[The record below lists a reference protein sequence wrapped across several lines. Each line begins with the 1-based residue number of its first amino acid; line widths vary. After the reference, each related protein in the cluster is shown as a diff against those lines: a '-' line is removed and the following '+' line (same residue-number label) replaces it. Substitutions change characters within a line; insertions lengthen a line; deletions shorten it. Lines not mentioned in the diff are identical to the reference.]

1 MRQLSPESPYSN
13 SRSLRSHVTV
23 TFSAPPS
30 VTAFDT
36 ASRATASACSKASSK
51 VSNSNLPILENSRNP
66 SLAPM
71 DFGRISIT
79 IVSDTE
85 DEIAPIALPTSES
98 SLISTRVPNA
108 SPTQGMYDLTGAPMP
123 MMGLDTLIEQEYS
136 PLPPDMAFARRSA
149 PAGPSLDEPHS
160 SDISS
165 NISSLHSFS
174 LMTSLH
180 LETKASADIPTPLE
194 RYDATCR
201 DASLSY
207 AL

>member
-13 SRSLRSHVTV
+13 SRSLRSQVTV
-23 TFSAPPS
+23 TFSAPPA
-30 VTAFDT
+30 VTASDT
-36 ASRATASACSKASSK
+36 ASLATASACSKASSK
-51 VSNSNLPILENSRNP
+51 VSNSNLPILENSRKP

-98 SLISTRVPNA
+98 SLIRTRVPKA

-123 MMGLDTLIEQEYS
+123 MMGLDTLIEHEYS
-136 PLPPDMAFARRSA
+136 PLPPDMAFDRRSM
-149 PAGPSLDEPHS
+149 PAGPSLEEPHS
-160 SDISS
+160 SDSS
-165 NISSLHSFS
+165 SSISSLHSFS
-174 LMTSLH
+174 LMISLH
-180 LETKASADIPTPLE
+180 LETKSSADMPAPLE
-194 RYDATCR
+194 RYAATCR

-207 AL
+207 PQ